1 MRLLHNPLRGQGL
14 EQTAEMSAQ
23 QVSIDATK
31 VMELLQHCP
40 VAELTP
46 LHVFKHSLEGEDAS
60 DDMNSTDISQRAH
73 NAKDNISSLET
84 SHSLTR
90 ELGIDQLYIKDERNR
105 MGLGSFKA
113 LGASYVI
120 ALAASDKIAALPN
133 ISLKSITPEQLS
145 KVLNGQ
151 TYICASAGN
160 HGLSV
165 AAGARIFGAKAIIY
179 LSETVPETF
188 AERLRGYG
196 ADVVRAGDNYEAS
209 MAAAA
214 VNAEETDGVL
224 LSDSSWPGYTD
235 LPTKVMEG
243 YLVIPAE
250 TCLQLKD
257 ENQPTHIF
265 LQAGVGG
272 IAASATAYFRQ
283 QWGDKPTIVIVE
295 PDAAPAVIDS
305 IEAGKPI
312 VSQGPVSNMGRLD
325 CKEPSHIAL
334 GCLSREADFFV
345 TISDGEVLE
354 TTAWLA
360 AKGMASTPSATA
372 GLAVVQQSVSGD
384 SIRTEL
390 GIDEKSRVLVIVTEQ
405 A

>member
-1 MRLLHNPLRGQGL
+1 MRLLRNPLRGQGI
-14 EQTAEMSAQ
+14 EQTTEMSAQ
-23 QVSIDATK
+23 QVSVDAAK
-31 VMELLQHCP
+31 VMDLLQHCP
-40 VAELTP
+40 VAKQTP
-46 LHVFKHSLEGEDAS
+46 LHVFEHSLVS
-60 DDMNSTDISQRAH
+60 D
-73 NAKDNISSLET
+73 
-84 SHSLTR
+84 
-90 ELGIDQLYIKDERNR
+90 LGINQLYIKDERDR

-113 LGASYVI
+113 LGAAYVI
-120 ALAASDKIAALPN
+120 ALAASHKIDALPDT
-133 ISLKSITPEQLS
+133 SLETITPEQLS
-145 KVLNGQ
+145 KVLNGK
-151 TYICASAGN
+151 TYVCASAGN

-179 LSETVPETF
+179 LSETVPENF
-188 AERLRGYG
+188 AERLRAYG

-209 MAAAA
+209 MTAAAA
-214 VNAEETDGVL
+214 NANETDGIL

-235 LPTKVMEG
+235 IPTQVMEG

-257 ENQPTHIF
+257 KPQPTHIF

-283 QWGDKPTIVIVE
+283 QWGDEPTIVIVE

-305 IEAGKPI
+305 VKAGKPI
-312 VSQGPVSNMGRLD
+312 VSEGPVSNMGRLD

-345 TISDGEVLE
+345 TLSDDEVLA
-354 TTAWLA
+354 TTDWLA
-360 AKGMASTPSATA
+360 TKDMASTPSATA
-372 GLAVVQQSVSGD
+372 GLAVVQQSSSGD
-384 SIRTEL
+384 SVRTAL
-390 GIDEKSRVLVIVTEQ
+390 GIDENSHVLVIVTEQ